1 MINCHYYQFE
11 INFELLLA
19 ICSYN
24 IYNIATTELKNSGD
38 TLDRVGKLSYYLERS
53 YCFTL

>member
-19 ICSYN
+19 ICSY